1 MPWGASAKES
11 LNSSFVAEWLP
22 LFAGANS
29 ISESSMTRKLSLQN
43 KKGCKGEGKGQR
55 RTVIV
60 LFGPLQLHRLG
71 RLIDRI
77 LI

>member
-29 ISESSMTRKLSLQN
+29 ISENSNDKKVELTKKRKAARR
-43 KKGCKGEGKGQR
+43 KEKGNG
-55 RTVIV
+55 V
-60 LFGPLQLHRLG
+60 P
-71 RLIDRI
+71 
-77 LI
+77 

>member
-29 ISESSMTRKLSLQN
+29 ISEKSN
-43 KKGCKGEGKGQR
+43 DKKVTLTK
-55 RTVIV
+55 
-60 LFGPLQLHRLG
+60 
-71 RLIDRI
+71 
-77 LI
+77 